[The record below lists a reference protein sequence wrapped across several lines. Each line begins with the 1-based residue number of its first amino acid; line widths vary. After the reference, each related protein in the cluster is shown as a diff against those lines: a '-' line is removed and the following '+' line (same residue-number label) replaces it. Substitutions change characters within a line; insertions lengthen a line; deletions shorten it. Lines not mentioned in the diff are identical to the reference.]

1 MNFQQFS
8 EELTTQLT
16 PMFPDGTQ
24 ISIQT
29 IPKNNGVFLDAI
41 IIREPGINVS
51 PTIYLED
58 YYGIPYDSSDA
69 TLSGEEFLSL
79 LKKIKGEE
87 LSDALGGATTIT
99 RRQAARLIDEHLD
112 PFSIKVNWSGKL
124 QATR

>member
-1 MNFQQFS
+1 MMPYKDCLANDKDFQAIHRIG
-8 EELTTQLT
+8 LTGILRGEGKTVGWSNECR
-16 PMFPDGTQ
+16 FRCD
-24 ISIQT
+24 
-29 IPKNNGVFLDAI
+29 
-41 IIREPGINVS
+41 EPLRWS
-51 PTIYLED
+51 DLYLED
-58 YYGIPYDSSDA
+58 YYGIPYNSSDA

-124 QATR
+124 QVTR